1 MTKELECPEWKV
13 QPVLAYTADIAGAKP
28 WGMVTGSGPT
38 PEQALENLSQ
48 RAHDRAEQ
56 LFGLLWKDNAKL
68 RPPWLKAMA
77 GKANLKRNERVSL
90 SATFRVGSTRLAYG
104 RTEHGPEW
112 VAYGTLLTD
121 GGGDGIDWLQ
131 PDPPNPK
138 GAG

>member
-1 MTKELECPEWKV
+1 MTKELECPAVKV

-104 RTEHGPEW
+104 WTQYGPEW